1 MCKSFFNQIISK
13 KLQEIELDFY
23 EIYLHIIT
31 SKFNNYK
38 LGKNSK
44 SKG

>member
-1 MCKSFFNQIISK
+1 M
-13 KLQEIELDFY
+13 
-23 EIYLHIIT
+23 T

-44 SKG
+44 SKGKKNKFINKINKFILNMCTTVQLQ